1 MFVRLTNGSK
11 GYEGMAVAINTQV
24 IVSVYESK
32 DIELDKVHTVVYSP
46 DTTWVVQETVDEV
59 VAKIKYIDK

>member
-1 MFVRLTNGSK
+1 MFVLLTNGSK

-32 DIELDKVHTVVYSP
+32 DIELDQIHTVVYSP
-46 DTTWVVQETVDEV
+46 NNTWVVRETVDEV
-59 VAKIKYIDK
+59 IEKIKYIDK